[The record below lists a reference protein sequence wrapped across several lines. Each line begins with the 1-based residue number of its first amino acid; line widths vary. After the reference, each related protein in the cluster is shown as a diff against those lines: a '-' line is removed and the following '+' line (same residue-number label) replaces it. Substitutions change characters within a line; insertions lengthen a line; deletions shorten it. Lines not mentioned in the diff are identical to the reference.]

1 MRELGGEGGGVVVN
15 AERELT
21 DLPVVGYGTNKNSE
35 PAEKLSCKGTGGVRR
50 SPLGEGQGTLCGE
63 GASATIEEVERA
75 VLIGQNTAGHFENCT
90 RPGNPPHSS
99 SSEGP
104 GALGQRA
111 AERSLLCNCEY

>member
-1 MRELGGEGGGVVVN
+1 MREVGREGGAIVVD

-21 DLPVVGYGTNKNSE
+21 DLVGYGNNKNSE
-35 PAEKLSCKGTGGVRR
+35 PAEKLSCKDTGGVRR

-75 VLIGQNTAGHFENCT
+75 VLIGQNTVGHFENCT

-99 SSEGP
+99 SSEGS